1 MNQLDEDLW
10 ARIRSMESEQT
21 ELGFDP
27 FGFQPEFLKYVLPV
41 ARWLYRRYFRVEAR
55 GFDNVPDSG
64 SVLLVS
70 NHSGQIPLDGLM
82 IGTGLLIDRDVPR
95 MARSMVERW
104 VPTIPFVSYFLARCG
119 QVLGTRENCRILL
132 RRGASVLVFPEG
144 VAGVN
149 KTYDQAYE
157 LQSFGLGFM
166 RLALENDVPIVPVA
180 VVGAEEQMPAIANLK
195 GLAKLLGMPNFPVT
209 PTWPLLGPLGAIPLP
224 VKYHIEM
231 GEPMHFEGSADDEDR
246 IVQKKV
252 DRVRGHIREMI
263 HAGLRRRNGV
273 FF

>member
-1 MNQLDEDLW
+1 
-10 ARIRSMESEQT
+10 
-21 ELGFDP
+21 
-27 FGFQPEFLKYVLPV
+27 
-41 ARWLYRRYFRVEAR
+41 
-55 GFDNVPDSG
+55 
-64 SVLLVS
+64 
-70 NHSGQIPLDGLM
+70 
-82 IGTGLLIDRDVPR
+82 
-95 MARSMVERW
+95 
-104 VPTIPFVSYFLARCG
+104 
-119 QVLGTRENCRILL
+119 
-132 RRGASVLVFPEG
+132 
-144 VAGVN
+144 
-149 KTYDQAYE
+149 
-157 LQSFGLGFM
+157 M